1 MKGRVVDAKAEME
14 SGRKVV
20 KGDDPERFG
29 LWARKDSRPEEKA
42 KAPRGRA
49 ESVSRSRWCV
59 DGGRKGAVCVLV
71 DQLICRTVR

>member
-1 MKGRVVDAKAEME
+1 MVDAKAEME

-20 KGDDPERFG
+20 KGDDPKRFG

-49 ESVSRSRWCV
+49 ESVSRSR
-59 DGGRKGAVCVLV
+59 
-71 DQLICRTVR
+71 